1 MTTNNND
8 VLSAFINQTYGSIDN
23 ARKAD
28 ELADLN
34 PNAYTNIQEQ
44 IGNPEIKKKADN
56 EAQKKA
62 IKGHFQNKPIKESM
76 HIPTK
81 IKDDSINN
89 ETHPHNNL
97 KNYNHSL
104 ETSRSNK
111 LGLILLREMP
121 TGEVDSLYDNIFNDN
136 SNLVE

>member
-1 MTTNNND
+1 MPTNHND
-8 VLSAFINQTYGSIDN
+8 ILSAFINQTYGSIDN
-23 ARKAD
+23 ARKID

-44 IGNPEIKKKADN
+44 IGNPEIEKKAND
-56 EAQKKA
+56 EAQKEA

-89 ETHPHNNL
+89 ETQPHNNF

-111 LGLILLREMP
+111 LGLIVLREMP
-121 TGEVDSLYDNIFNDN
+121 TGDVDSLYDNLFNHN